1 MLLTVEKRVAITLWR
16 LGTNIEYRSLSQVF
30 GIGLSTVCVVV
41 ADVCTTTT
49 VVENAFGRLQG
60 RWCSLMKQNDTDIR
74 FLPTLATA

>member
-41 ADVCTTTT
+41 ADVCTTI
-49 VVENAFGRLQG
+49 VQH
-60 RWCSLMKQNDTDIR
+60 
-74 FLPTLATA
+74 LAN